1 MPQDAARHAPGLR
14 ARRARL
20 APDRHIHRV
29 RLIVEL
35 NELEH
40 ICAAHVVQRTARP
53 LERRPCCVVEV
64 SAMPSDDAAGPRSGQ
79 HERVEDTRAPVD
91 QLSDRLDVLREIY
104 RGAFDKV
111 PPEGRLRVV
120 EVVEINVWQLVQEGQ
135 LPAKERQAECAC
147 ESLELRHVHNVPLVP
162 RDHLETTEGHGRSR
176 Q

>member
-1 MPQDAARHAPGLR
+1 M
-14 ARRARL
+14 L
-20 APDRHIHRV
+20 AD
-29 RLIVEL
+29 
-35 NELEH
+35 N
-40 ICAAHVVQRTARP
+40 
-53 LERRPCCVVEV
+53 
-64 SAMPSDDAAGPRSGQ
+64 AAGPRSGQ
-79 HERVEDTRAPVD
+79 HERVEDTRTPVD
-91 QLSDRLDVLREIY
+91 QLAHGLDVLREIN
-104 RGAFDKV
+104 GSAFDKR